1 MSEWRGLHNP
11 TWHHLEHSGMVSCD
25 HCGASGCLE
34 ASPCRCCLHAEWG
47 QAQALRAEVERLTA
61 ALAER
66 DATIQRVRDELQGV
80 TVALAQG
87 CLCHGDV
94 CSGKCGR
101 GTPWAWNL
109 DPERITAAL
118 APKAGGETA

>member
-47 QAQALRAEVERLTA
+47 QAQASRAEVERLTGELADRDRRIEA
-61 ALAER
+61 ALNLHDSQCCKLEPPCMEA
-66 DATIQRVRDELQGV
+66 AILLGQYTL
-80 TVALAQG
+80 
-87 CLCHGDV
+87 
-94 CSGKCGR
+94 R
-101 GTPWAWNL
+101 G
-109 DPERITAAL
+109 ES
-118 APKAGGETA
+118 